1 MLIEDQGV
9 LIENQGVLTKG
20 EGMSTESQCE
30 RLVQKQKVQKQT
42 VQKQIVQKQT
52 EQLLT
57 ARQRIVQQ
65 AIRCSAKSWVT
76 PSLVPQVKIL
86 YTEQHHPR
94 VPVMYEPTIVII
106 FQGKKI
112 GYLGGKTFQYDA
124 ENYLLMT
131 VPLPFECETIASVEN
146 PLVGM
151 AIRIDIQ
158 MLQDLLIDIGD
169 DDSAIRPCSCSCG
182 VNSAPLT
189 DEILCAVERLLD
201 AMNNPRDARVLGPT
215 IVREIIYHM
224 LCGESGSALQALVNR
239 HTHFSQITKAL
250 RRIENHYAD
259 SLNVEQLAAEV
270 NMSVSAFHHNFKAV
284 TNTSPLQYLKSY
296 RLHKARGMMLNDGL
310 RAGVAAARVG
320 YESASQFSREF
331 KRYFGATPGDEV
343 ARLKASN
350 MVVEESGIR

>member
-1 MLIEDQGV
+1 
-9 LIENQGVLTKG
+9 
-20 EGMSTESQCE
+20 MSTESQCE

-350 MVVEESGIR
+350 MVVEESGIRQ

>member
-1 MLIEDQGV
+1 M
-9 LIENQGVLTKG
+9 LTKG

-30 RLVQKQKVQKQT
+30 RLVQKQKVQKQI

-106 FQGKKI
+106 FEGKKI

>member
-1 MLIEDQGV
+1 MLIED
-9 LIENQGVLTKG
+9 QGVLTKG

-30 RLVQKQKVQKQT
+30 RLVQKQT

-52 EQLLT
+52 EQPLT

-296 RLHKARGMMLNDGL
+296 RLHKARVMMLNDGL

-350 MVVEESGIR
+350 MVVEESGIRQ

>member
-1 MLIEDQGV
+1 MLM
-9 LIENQGVLTKG
+9 ENQGMLTKG
-20 EGMSTESQCE
+20 QGMSMESQCE
-30 RLVQKQKVQKQT
+30 RLVQKQ
-42 VQKQIVQKQT
+42 IIQKQT
-52 EQLLT
+52 EQQQA

-65 AIRCSAKSWVT
+65 AIRCSTKSWVT
-76 PSLVPQVKIL
+76 PSLVPQVRIL

-94 VPVMYEPTIVII
+94 VPVMYDPTIVII
-106 FQGKKI
+106 LQGKKI
-112 GYLGGKTFQYDA
+112 GYLGGKTFLYDP

-146 PLVGM
+146 PLVGI
-151 AIRIDIQ
+151 AISIDIP

-169 DDSAIRPCSCSCG
+169 DDSAIRPCSCTCG
-182 VNSAPLT
+182 VNSAPLN

-224 LCGESGSALQALVNR
+224 LCGERGAALQALVNR

-296 RLHKARGMMLNDGL
+296 RLHKARVMMLNDGL

-343 ARLKASN
+343 TRLKANN
-350 MVVEESGIR
+350 MAVEEG

>member
-1 MLIEDQGV
+1 
-9 LIENQGVLTKG
+9 
-20 EGMSTESQCE
+20 MSTESQCE
-30 RLVQKQKVQKQT
+30 RLVQKQT
-42 VQKQIVQKQT
+42 VNEQI
-52 EQLLT
+52 EQPLT

-169 DDSAIRPCSCSCG
+169 DDSAIRPCSCTCG

-296 RLHKARGMMLNDGL
+296 RLHKARVMMLNDGL

-350 MVVEESGIR
+350 MVVEESGIRQ

>member
-1 MLIEDQGV
+1 MLT
-9 LIENQGVLTKG
+9 ENQGI
-20 EGMSTESQCE
+20 STESQRE
-30 RLVQKQKVQKQT
+30 QLVQQQT
-42 VQKQIVQKQT
+42 V
-52 EQLLT
+52 
-57 ARQRIVQQ
+57 RQRIVQQ
-65 AIRCSAKSWVT
+65 AIRCSTKSWVT

-106 FQGKKI
+106 FQGQKI
-112 GYLGGKTFQYDA
+112 GYLGGKTFQYDP

-151 AIRIDIQ
+151 SISIDIQ

-169 DDSAIRPCSCSCG
+169 DDSAIRPCSCTCG
-182 VNSAPLT
+182 VNSAPLS

-201 AMNNPRDARVLGPT
+201 AMNSPRDARVLGPT

-224 LCGESGSALQALVNR
+224 LCGESGAALQALVNR
-239 HTHFSQITKAL
+239 HTHFSQIAKAL

-259 SLNVEQLAAEV
+259 NLNVEQLAAEV

-296 RLHKARGMMLNDGL
+296 RLHKARVMMINDGL

-343 ARLKASN
+343 TRLKATN
-350 MVVEESGIR
+350 MAVEEG

>member
-1 MLIEDQGV
+1 MLT
-9 LIENQGVLTKG
+9 ENQGI
-20 EGMSTESQCE
+20 STESQRE
-30 RLVQKQKVQKQT
+30 LLVQQQT
-42 VQKQIVQKQT
+42 V
-52 EQLLT
+52 
-57 ARQRIVQQ
+57 RQRIVQQ
-65 AIRCSAKSWVT
+65 AIRCSTKSWVT
-76 PSLVPQVKIL
+76 PSLVPQVRIL

-106 FQGKKI
+106 FQGQKI
-112 GYLGGKTFQYDA
+112 GYLGGKTFQYDP

-151 AIRIDIQ
+151 SISIDIQ

-169 DDSAIRPCSCSCG
+169 DDSAIRPCSCTCG
-182 VNSAPLT
+182 VNSAPLS

-224 LCGESGSALQALVNR
+224 LCGERGAALQALVNR
-239 HTHFSQITKAL
+239 HTHFSQIAKAL

-259 SLNVEQLAAEV
+259 NLNVEQLAAEV

-296 RLHKARGMMLNDGL
+296 RLHKARVMMINDGL

-343 ARLKASN
+343 TRLKANN
-350 MVVEESGIR
+350 MAVEES

>member
-1 MLIEDQGV
+1 MLM
-9 LIENQGVLTKG
+9 ENQGMLTKG
-20 EGMSTESQCE
+20 QGMSMESQCE
-30 RLVQKQKVQKQT
+30 RLVQKQIIQKQT
-42 VQKQIVQKQT
+42 VQKQT
-52 EQLLT
+52 EQQQA

-65 AIRCSAKSWVT
+65 AIRCSTKSWVT
-76 PSLVPQVKIL
+76 PSLVPQVRIL

-94 VPVMYEPTIVII
+94 VPVMYDPTIVII
-106 FQGKKI
+106 LQGKKI
-112 GYLGGKTFQYDA
+112 GYLGGKTFLYDP

-146 PLVGM
+146 PLVGI
-151 AIRIDIQ
+151 AISIDIP

-169 DDSAIRPCSCSCG
+169 DDSAIRPCSCTCG
-182 VNSAPLT
+182 VNSAPLN

-224 LCGESGSALQALVNR
+224 LCGERGAALQALVNR

-296 RLHKARGMMLNDGL
+296 RLHKARVMMLNDGL

-343 ARLKASN
+343 TRLKANN
-350 MVVEESGIR
+350 MAVEEG

>member
-1 MLIEDQGV
+1 MLTDSQS
-9 LIENQGVLTKG
+9 
-20 EGMSTESQCE
+20 MSTENPCGQ
-30 RLVQKQKVQKQT
+30 LVQKQDVQKQDAQNPAEQQQT
-42 VQKQIVQKQT
+42 V
-52 EQLLT
+52 
-57 ARQRIVQQ
+57 RQRIVQQ
-65 AIRCSAKSWVT
+65 AIRSSAKSWTT

-106 FQGKKI
+106 FQGQKI
-112 GYLGGKTFQYDA
+112 GYLGGKTFQYDP

-131 VPLPFECETIASVEN
+131 VPLPFECETIASVEH

-169 DDSAIRPCSCSCG
+169 DDSAIRPCSCTCG

-201 AMNNPRDARVLGPT
+201 AMNNPRDARVLGPA

-224 LCGESGSALQALVNR
+224 LCGERGAALQALVNR
-239 HTHFSQITKAL
+239 HTHFSQIARSL

-296 RLHKARGMMLNDGL
+296 RLHKARVLMINEGL

-320 YESASQFSREF
+320 YESVSQFSREF
-331 KRYFGATPGDEV
+331 KRYFGATPSDEV
-343 ARLKASN
+343 TRVKASN
-350 MVVEESGIR
+350 LAVEES

>member
-1 MLIEDQGV
+1 
-9 LIENQGVLTKG
+9 
-20 EGMSTESQCE
+20 MSTESQCE
-30 RLVQKQKVQKQT
+30 RLVQKQT
-42 VQKQIVQKQT
+42 VQKQT
-52 EQLLT
+52 EQPLT

-169 DDSAIRPCSCSCG
+169 DDSAIRPCSCTCG

-350 MVVEESGIR
+350 MVVEESGIRQ

>member
-1 MLIEDQGV
+1 MLT
-9 LIENQGVLTKG
+9 ENQGI
-20 EGMSTESQCE
+20 STESQCE
-30 RLVQKQKVQKQT
+30 QLVQQQT
-42 VQKQIVQKQT
+42 V
-52 EQLLT
+52 
-57 ARQRIVQQ
+57 RQRIVQQ
-65 AIRCSAKSWVT
+65 AIRCSTKSWVT
-76 PSLVPQVKIL
+76 PSLVPQVRIL

-106 FQGKKI
+106 FQGQKI
-112 GYLGGKTFQYDA
+112 GYLGGKTFQYDP

-131 VPLPFECETIASVEN
+131 IPLPFECETIASVDN

-151 AIRIDIQ
+151 SISIDIQ

-169 DDSAIRPCSCSCG
+169 DDSAIRPCSCTCG
-182 VNSAPLT
+182 VNSAPLS

-224 LCGESGSALQALVNR
+224 LCGESGAALQALVNR
-239 HTHFSQITKAL
+239 HTHFSQIAKAL

-259 SLNVEQLAAEV
+259 NLNVEQLAAEV

-296 RLHKARGMMLNDGL
+296 RLHKARVMMINDGL

-343 ARLKASN
+343 TRLKATN
-350 MVVEESGIR
+350 MAVEES

>member
-1 MLIEDQGV
+1 
-9 LIENQGVLTKG
+9 
-20 EGMSTESQCE
+20 MSTESQCE
-30 RLVQKQKVQKQT
+30 RLVQKQKVQKQI

-106 FQGKKI
+106 FEGKKI

>member
-1 MLIEDQGV
+1 MLTESQ
-9 LIENQGVLTKG
+9 
-20 EGMSTESQCE
+20 GMSTESQRE
-30 RLVQKQKVQKQT
+30 QLVQKQKIQKQT
-42 VQKQIVQKQT
+42 TQREAEQQQT
-52 EQLLT
+52 V
-57 ARQRIVQQ
+57 RQRIVEQ
-65 AIRCSAKSWVT
+65 AIRCSTKSWVT
-76 PSLVPQVKIL
+76 PSLVPQVRIL

-106 FQGKKI
+106 FQGQKI
-112 GYLGGKTFQYDA
+112 GYLGGKMFQYDP

-151 AIRIDIQ
+151 SISIDIQ

-169 DDSAIRPCSCSCG
+169 DDSAIRPCSCTCG

-224 LCGESGSALQALVNR
+224 LCGESGAALQALVNR

-296 RLHKARGMMLNDGL
+296 RLHKARVMMINDGL
-310 RAGVAAARVG
+310 KAGVAAARVG

-343 ARLKASN
+343 SRLKANN
-350 MVVEESGIR
+350 MAVEEG

>member
-1 MLIEDQGV
+1 MLTDSQS
-9 LIENQGVLTKG
+9 
-20 EGMSTESQCE
+20 MSTENPCGQ
-30 RLVQKQKVQKQT
+30 LVQKQDVQKQDVQNPVEQQQT
-42 VQKQIVQKQT
+42 V
-52 EQLLT
+52 
-57 ARQRIVQQ
+57 RQRIVQQ
-65 AIRCSAKSWVT
+65 AIRCSAKSWTT
-76 PSLVPQVKIL
+76 PSLVSQVKIL

-106 FQGKKI
+106 FQGQKI
-112 GYLGGKTFQYDA
+112 GYLGGKTFQYDP

-131 VPLPFECETIASVEN
+131 VPLPFECETIASVEH

-169 DDSAIRPCSCSCG
+169 DDSAIRPCSCTCG

-224 LCGESGSALQALVNR
+224 LCGERGAALQALVNR
-239 HTHFSQITKAL
+239 HTHFSQIARSL
-250 RRIENHYAD
+250 RRIENYYAD
-259 SLNVEQLAAEV
+259 SLSVEQLAAEV

-296 RLHKARGMMLNDGL
+296 RLHKARVLMINEGL

-320 YESASQFSREF
+320 YESVSQFSREF
-331 KRYFGATPGDEV
+331 KRYFGATPSDEV
-343 ARLKASN
+343 TRVKASN
-350 MVVEESGIR
+350 MAVEES

>member
-1 MLIEDQGV
+1 M
-9 LIENQGVLTKG
+9 LTKG

>member
-1 MLIEDQGV
+1 
-9 LIENQGVLTKG
+9 
-20 EGMSTESQCE
+20 MSTESQCE

>member
-1 MLIEDQGV
+1 M
-9 LIENQGVLTKG
+9 
-20 EGMSTESQCE
+20 
-30 RLVQKQKVQKQT
+30 
-42 VQKQIVQKQT
+42 
-52 EQLLT
+52 
-57 ARQRIVQQ
+57 RQRIVQQ
-65 AIRCSAKSWVT
+65 AIRCSTKSWVT
-76 PSLVPQVKIL
+76 PSPVPQVSIL
-86 YTEQHHPR
+86 YTEQHYPR

-112 GYLGGKTFQYDA
+112 GYLGGKTFQYDS

-146 PLVGM
+146 PLVGI

-169 DDSAIRPCSCSCG
+169 DDSVIRPSSGTCG

-201 AMNNPRDARVLGPT
+201 AMGNPRDARVLGPT
-215 IVREIIYHM
+215 VVREIIYHM
-224 LCGESGSALQALVNR
+224 LCGKRGAALQALVSR
-239 HTHFSQITKAL
+239 HTHFSQIAKSL

-259 SLNVEQLAAEV
+259 SLSVEQLAAEV

-296 RLHKARGMMLNDGL
+296 RLHKARVMMINEGL
-310 RAGVAAARVG
+310 RAGVAATRVG
-320 YESASQFSREF
+320 YESVSQFSREF
-331 KRYFGATPGDEV
+331 KRYFGATPSDEIT
-343 ARLKASN
+343 RLNASN
-350 MVVEESGIR
+350 LAVEEN

>member
-1 MLIEDQGV
+1 MLTEDQGM
-9 LIENQGVLTKG
+9 LTEN
-20 EGMSTESQCE
+20 QCE
-30 RLVQKQKVQKQT
+30 RLVQQQAV
-42 VQKQIVQKQT
+42 
-52 EQLLT
+52 
-57 ARQRIVQQ
+57 RQRIVQQ
-65 AIRCSAKSWVT
+65 AIRCSTKSWVT
-76 PSLVPQVKIL
+76 PSLVPQVRIL

-106 FQGKKI
+106 LQGKKI
-112 GYLGGKTFQYDA
+112 GYLGGKTFQYDP

-151 AIRIDIQ
+151 SISIDVQ

-169 DDSAIRPCSCSCG
+169 DDSAIRPCSGTCG

-215 IVREIIYHM
+215 IVREIIYHI
-224 LCGESGSALQALVNR
+224 LCGERGVALQALVNR
-239 HTHFSQITKAL
+239 HTHFSQIAKAL

-296 RLHKARGMMLNDGL
+296 RLHKARVMMINDGL

-343 ARLKASN
+343 TRLKATN
-350 MVVEESGIR
+350 MAVEEG

>member
-30 RLVQKQKVQKQT
+30 RLVQKQT
-42 VQKQIVQKQT
+42 VQKQT
-52 EQLLT
+52 EQPLT

-169 DDSAIRPCSCSCG
+169 DDSAIRPCSCTCG

-350 MVVEESGIR
+350 MVVEESGIRQ

>member
-1 MLIEDQGV
+1 MLTERQ
-9 LIENQGVLTKG
+9 
-20 EGMSTESQCE
+20 GMSTESQCE
-30 RLVQKQKVQKQT
+30 RLVQKQAELQQIELQQIEPQQT
-42 VQKQIVQKQT
+42 V
-52 EQLLT
+52 
-57 ARQRIVQQ
+57 RQRIVQQ
-65 AIRCSAKSWVT
+65 AIRCSTKSWAT
-76 PSLVPQVKIL
+76 PSLVPQVRIL

-106 FQGKKI
+106 FQGQKI
-112 GYLGGKTFQYDA
+112 GYLGGKTFQYDP

-131 VPLPFECETIASVEN
+131 VPLPFECETIASVEH

-169 DDSAIRPCSCSCG
+169 DDSAIRPCSCTCG

-189 DEILCAVERLLD
+189 NEILCAVERLLD
-201 AMNNPRDARVLGPT
+201 AMNNPRDARVLGPA

-224 LCGESGSALQALVNR
+224 LCGERGAALQALVNR
-239 HTHFSQITKAL
+239 HTHFSQIAKSL

-296 RLHKARGMMLNDGL
+296 RLHKARVLMINEGL

-320 YESASQFSREF
+320 YESVSQFSREF
-331 KRYFGATPGDEV
+331 KRYFGATPSDEV
-343 ARLKASN
+343 TRVKASN
-350 MVVEESGIR
+350 MAVEES